1 MTEPTRGAGQPSW
14 PLSPYNIAVSYG
26 TSPSGASG
34 ASPSGASGTGGTS
47 GGIARGSGADWFGPL
62 DPLKPIAPPD
72 VAGRRFDF
80 PPGYNLVTAPRAYEP
95 IGFAE
100 LRGFADAYDLLRLV
114 IETRKDQME
123 RQRWRIRPRD
133 PKLKRKSAT
142 IAADMSAR
150 IAALESFFARPDGVT
165 RWKTWLR
172 SLLEDM
178 FVIDA
183 ATLYCRRTRSG
194 QLCALQQL
202 DGATIKRLID
212 DWGRTPQPYAD
223 DSGATVYPPAYQQV
237 LKGLPA
243 VNYAARDIIYRPRN
257 VRAHRVYGY
266 SPVQQVLM
274 TVNIAL
280 RRQLWQLDYYSEG
293 SVPDALIGVPNS
305 WTPDQIR
312 QFQDYWDTEFAGDL
326 ARRRRAKFVP
336 GDTAAKVHQTK
347 EPEQKNDFDEWLA
360 RIICYAFSV
369 PPQWAVKLMNR
380 ATADNHSAQAEDEG
394 LAPTKEWVKELID
407 EIIADEFASPDLE
420 LAWLDEDTD
429 AAHVEAQLETRL
441 KLGAVTLNELRD
453 SLGLDP
459 YTNPAADRPMVL
471 TGTGYVPI
479 EAGASSAG
487 VTHGSMPPDGND
499 HLQNYSPDQPRVPA
513 GNSDG
518 GQWISGSEGNSSNG
532 SIGDSEAKGVSHPVR
547 YAALDTGTRTD
558 APPVPVG
565 VQYAGGAEDDEGES
579 RADAEDS
586 LAQEVRAENALLEYR
601 SVLAQI
607 QRFDPNWK
615 PSTSLTRPGSIEG
628 DIASLEEWN
637 KEAKE
642 YLRRLGELAKP
653 RDRNTGEVISSSPI
667 KTGDPLIDSTTEK
680 LNDILDI
687 VVARIGPRPDLTP
700 TQYGRLVH
708 AEFKR
713 EVLAAQ
719 LPGIDD
725 EDLDKTFGVNEGASY
740 GEKDSVRPDLALPR
754 DGKIIAI
761 YDIKTGRGFT
771 SFQVIKY
778 RLRTGS
784 DSFVPLFELHP
795 GRRTIWKGQV
805 WGLT

>member
-14 PLSPYNIAVSYG
+14 PLSPYTIHVSYG
-26 TSPSGASG
+26 ASPGGVSQ
-34 ASPSGASGTGGTS
+34 ASPSGASETIS
-47 GGIARGSGADWFGPL
+47 GGIARGGGADWFGPL
-62 DPLKPIAPPD
+62 DPLRPIAPPE

-80 PPGYNLVTAPRAYEP
+80 PPGYNLVTRPRAYEP
-95 IGFAE
+95 LGFAE

-150 IAALESFFARPDGVT
+150 ITALESFFARPDGVT

-183 ATLYCRRTRSG
+183 ATLYCQRTRSG

-202 DGATIKRLID
+202 DGATIKRVID

-223 DSGATVYPPAYQQV
+223 AGGAAVVPVAYQQV

-312 QFQDYWDTEFAGDL
+312 QFQDYWDTEFSGDL

-360 RIICYAFSV
+360 RIVCYAFSV

-380 ATADNHSAQAEDEG
+380 ATADNQSAQAEDEG
-394 LAPTKEWVKELID
+394 LAPTREWVKDLID
-407 EIIADEFASPDLE
+407 EIIADEFASADLE

-429 AAHVEAQLETRL
+429 ATHNEAQLEARL

-453 SLGLDP
+453 ALGLDP
-459 YTNPAADRPMVL
+459 YTIPAADRPMVL
-471 TGTGYVPI
+471 TATGYVPI
-479 EAGASSAG
+479 EAGAAPSSSTSSSSVGRAPRDAG
-487 VTHGSMPPDGND
+487 AGGTPLAHGSM
-499 HLQNYSPDQPRVPA
+499 LRRFSEKSSFQKYSPDQPRVPA
-513 GNSDG
+513 GNIDG
-518 GQWISGSEGNSSNG
+518 GQWTSDNEESPNEP
-532 SIGDSEAKGVSHPVR
+532 HVR
-547 YAALDTGTRTD
+547 
-558 APPVPVG
+558 
-565 VQYAGGAEDDEGES
+565 
-579 RADAEDS
+579 
-586 LAQEVRAENALLEYR
+586 LAQNLRCDGFSGGCQSGGSYGTSAMYQIRGKNLCRDCAVKILGIGNDTSREQTR
-601 SVLAQI
+601 VLSPFQI
-607 QRFDPNWK
+607 Q
-615 PSTSLTRPGSIEG
+615 
-628 DIASLEEWN
+628 
-637 KEAKE
+637 
-642 YLRRLGELAKP
+642 
-653 RDRNTGEVISSSPI
+653 
-667 KTGDPLIDSTTEK
+667 
-680 LNDILDI
+680 
-687 VVARIGPRPDLTP
+687 
-700 TQYGRLVH
+700 
-708 AEFKR
+708 
-713 EVLAAQ
+713 
-719 LPGIDD
+719 
-725 EDLDKTFGVNEGASY
+725 
-740 GEKDSVRPDLALPR
+740 
-754 DGKIIAI
+754 GK
-761 YDIKTGRGFT
+761 
-771 SFQVIKY
+771 
-778 RLRTGS
+778 
-784 DSFVPLFELHP
+784 
-795 GRRTIWKGQV
+795 
-805 WGLT
+805 